1 MVTGMLGNLL
11 VLSPLVIVLQGRV
24 THRLL
29 VGLTDDIANSR
40 MGFKVFYA
48 NWGELYYS

>member
-1 MVTGMLGNLL
+1 MIGNLL

-29 VGLTDDIANSR
+29 VGLTDDIANSQ

-48 NWGELYYS
+48 NLGKSYCS